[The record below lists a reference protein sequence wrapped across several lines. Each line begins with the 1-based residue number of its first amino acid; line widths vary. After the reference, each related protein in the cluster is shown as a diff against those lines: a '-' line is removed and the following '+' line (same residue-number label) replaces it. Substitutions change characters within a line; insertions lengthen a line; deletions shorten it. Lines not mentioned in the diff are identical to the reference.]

1 MESVALFENQ
11 KWMSSFSKYARR
23 ANDDQYVHT
32 YTALRVAA
40 RSCAS
45 ENTRSVLPAQR
56 GSAAARSVCVN
67 GPLEARARVRTSLV
81 SDIIQASAYLAETY
95 AGCIAAAA
103 AATASPIALS
113 LDTSHGTGHQR
124 LSVT

>member
-1 MESVALFENQ
+1 MTTSRPTFT
-11 KWMSSFSKYARR
+11 
-23 ANDDQYVHT
+23 HT
-32 YTALRVAA
+32 LRCVSLRVPAVVK
-40 RSCAS
+40 
-45 ENTRSVLPAQR
+45 TREAFCQR
-56 GSAAARSVCVN
+56 SAAARSVCVN

-103 AATASPIALS
+103 AAAATASPIALS
-113 LDTSHGTGHQR
+113 SDTSHGTGHQR